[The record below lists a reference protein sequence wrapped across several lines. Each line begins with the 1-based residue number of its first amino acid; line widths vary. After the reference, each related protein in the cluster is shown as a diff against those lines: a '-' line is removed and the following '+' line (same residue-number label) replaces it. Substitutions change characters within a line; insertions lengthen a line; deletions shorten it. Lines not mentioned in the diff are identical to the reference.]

1 MKRNT
6 LLPSAPRR
14 SFKIAPTSNV
24 FRYKVGYIRD
34 GKRYLSPDWRNNL
47 IMDAGLNKAGNVT
60 SWCGCFS
67 NCFFG
72 NNVSPVA
79 VQRDSGVV
87 TFTQASN
94 VITASGGFF
103 VAQDVGR
110 LFKWGTGSAGTE
122 AYITAYTSSTQV
134 TVGASPDVAVGE
146 VGTVWYVNSPTLST
160 VLQTTSTYG
169 AEGGDNGTS
178 IVANVMTH
186 KRTFVGSAV
195 GSGTTLTEIGFSH
208 DSANTNLFDRDIIS
222 GGVAL
227 LTGDIPLAV
236 AELIQ
241 TLNQTTPATAPDVGV
256 GCNTEGDIQVEW
268 ISLNNGTGWSSVS
281 TSGATQSSGGI
292 CLEPTGNGLM
302 GAIIASF
309 TFNAFSEGGS
319 SPTGRNQY
327 VQNYSNGTFTAG
339 VFSREKSVTVPISG
353 AIGNVYGFGIGAGG
367 SSGNT
372 LVSYNNAAVKFD
384 NFFAKSGAQVLTFS
398 FTVSWQ
404 RILTN

>member
-14 SFKIAPTSNV
+14 SFKVSPVSNV

-60 SWCGCFS
+60 SWCGCFAY
-67 NCFFG
+67 CLFG

-87 TFTQASN
+87 TFTQTSN

-110 LFKWGTGSAGTE
+110 LFKWGTGSGGTE

-134 TVGASPDVAVGE
+134 TVGASPDVAVPE

-160 VLQTTSTYG
+160 LLQATNTYG
-169 AEGGDNGTS
+169 ATGGDNGTS
-178 IVANVMTH
+178 VVGNVFTH
-186 KRTFVGSAV
+186 KRTFTGSAV
-195 GSGTTLTEIGFSH
+195 GSPTTLTEIGFSH
-208 DSANTNLFDRDIIS
+208 NNNNTNLFDRDIIS

-241 TLNQTTPATAPDVGV
+241 TINCTTPVTAPDVGS

-268 ISLNNGTGWSSVS
+268 MNMSNSTAWSSVN
-281 TSGATQSSGGI
+281 TSGGTIASNGI
-292 CLEPTGNGLM
+292 CLEPTGSGNGGVIL
-302 GAIIASF
+302 ASYSF
-309 TFNAFSEGGS
+309 NTFSTSGTA
-319 SPTGRNQY
+319 PTGRNQFTA
-327 VQNYSNGTFTAG
+327 NFTNGTYTDG
-339 VFSREKSVTVPISG
+339 VFQRTKNFSISISE
-353 AIGNVYGFGIGAGG
+353 AIGNVYGFGLG
-367 SSGNT
+367 T
-372 LVSYNNAAVKFD
+372 QVSTGITISTPNYASIKFD
-384 NFFAKSGAQVLTFS
+384 NFFAKSGSQVLTFS